1 MDNINIKAG
10 IAVVAC
16 IALIISAMALHAVHG
31 ASNLNV
37 SSLAAVDS
45 LIKERALELAA
56 LQQPPYTEPNLGVMG
71 SYLAKIRRD
80 GLPKHAAMKQRM
92 DALAAN
98 TTALQ
103 TLVDLYEPQAT
114 TVQYKAEA
122 KKLRSYAVA
131 WTDRWNSVMEIFM
144 VGGNYPAS
152 EVPFPEGFE
161 AAVTAELAAAH

>member
-1 MDNINIKAG
+1 MIDMKNTAIGVAV
-10 IAVVAC
+10 IAMS
-16 IALIISAMALHAVHG
+16 ISILALNHSNKAVHG
-31 ASNLNV
+31 SPDAISNIEALT
-37 SSLAAVDS
+37 
-45 LIKERALELAA
+45 KERALELAA

-80 GLPKHAAMKQRM
+80 GLPKHAAMKQRL

-122 KKLRSYAVA
+122 KKFRSYAVA